1 MVKLNNKIKKIG
13 APVLA
18 GVLACSTALFYVPQM
33 NEVNADTEKT
43 INENYP
49 EMLKDAESGDKSET
63 VYAVMD
69 ADGNVSDVSVSE
81 WLKNEEGSNH
91 LSDYSKLKNIKN
103 TSGDEKF
110 TKDGNKLVWAAK
122 GKDIN
127 YTGEYEGELPV
138 KVKISYYLD
147 GTEMSAD
154 EIAGKKGNVK
164 IRFDYDVNDSV
175 TKNGYD
181 MTRPY
186 AIMSAVVLSNDNFSD
201 VTVNNGKA
209 INDGD
214 NTAVVGIALPGMS
227 DNLNI
232 DDLDIPD
239 HVTINAKTT
248 NFEIDGTYTVADSG
262 FMNDVD
268 TSKLDDAK
276 SDADELVNS
285 MDKLSDASKKL
296 VKGSSDLAKG
306 AGKLADSSA
315 QIEDGTKTLKK
326 GTSSLKDGTKTL
338 KSGTSNL
345 KTGTKNLKSGT
356 TDLKSGTT
364 DLKAGVKKISD
375 GTDELVTGA
384 QSLSAGTT
392 ELKSGTELLNSKV
405 NGEGGLS
412 SSATKLNQ
420 GAQNVSA
427 GIQKL
432 EQTLADTNT
441 NLAMTAKSI
450 SDNLSNVKTDKV
462 EAPSSSDVDK
472 ALDDAITAAKAA
484 GDQDT
489 IDALNSAKEKLGIY
503 EKNVDSTISSV
514 NTDKQRVESAKRTA
528 DGIYKSITTADT
540 KEMDTLKQ
548 GAKDLANGTSDL
560 DTAVN
565 KGSVKEDGTK
575 VPSLSAAVT
584 SLNSGAAQLDAGVNG
599 YTDAKGKFHPGALLG
614 LQSLQAG
621 IKVDTKEQTSLTT
634 GVNKLDA
641 GATQLDDGATQLD
654 AGASQLDSGAKQLNS
669 GAVQV
674 DAGTGKIVTYM
685 GQLTDGADT
694 LAEGADTLKD
704 GMYEFNKTGIQKLV
718 STIKDADLK
727 GMINRADATIE
738 AASDGSFVGGKLDG
752 QSGESKMI
760 FKTGEVKKADKSD
773 K

>member
-1 MVKLNNKIKKIG
+1 
-13 APVLA
+13 
-18 GVLACSTALFYVPQM
+18 
-33 NEVNADTEKT
+33 
-43 INENYP
+43 
-49 EMLKDAESGDKSET
+49 
-63 VYAVMD
+63 
-69 ADGNVSDVSVSE
+69 
-81 WLKNEEGSNH
+81 
-91 LSDYSKLKNIKN
+91 
-103 TSGDEKF
+103 
-110 TKDGNKLVWAAK
+110 
-122 GKDIN
+122 
-127 YTGEYEGELPV
+127 ELPV

-147 GTEMSAD
+147 GTKMSAD
-154 EIAGKKGNVK
+154 EIAGKKGNVQ

-175 TKNGYD
+175 KKNGYD

-186 AIMSAVVLSNDNFSD
+186 AIMSAVVLSNDDFSN

-227 DNLNI
+227 DNLDM

-276 SDADELVNS
+276 SDADKLEDS
-285 MDKLSDASKKL
+285 MDELSDASKKL
-296 VKGSSDLAKG
+296 VKGSSQLAKG

-326 GTSSLKDGTKTL
+326 GTSGLKDGTKSL

-345 KTGTKNLKSGT
+345 KKGTKNLKSGT

-405 NGEGGLS
+405 NGDGGLS

-420 GAQNVSA
+420 GAQGVSA
-427 GIQKL
+427 GINQL
-432 EQTLADTNT
+432 GETLVQQNT
-441 NLAMTAKSI
+441 QLAQTAKSI
-450 SDNLSNVKTDKV
+450 SDNLAGVNTDTV
-462 EAPSSSDVDK
+462 SSPSSEEMDK
-472 ALDDAITAAKAA
+472 ALDAAIVAAKAS

-489 IDALNSAKEKLGIY
+489 VDAMNSLKSKVESY
-503 EKNVDSTISSV
+503 EKDVDSTVSSV
-514 NTDKQRVESAKRTA
+514 NTDKKKIATAKQTA
-528 DGIYKSITTADT
+528 DGMYKSITSSDT
-540 KEMDTLKQ
+540 KELDTLKK
-548 GAKDLANGTSDL
+548 GAKDLADGTNEL

-565 KGSVKEDGTK
+565 KGSVKQDGTK

-599 YTDAKGKFHPGALLG
+599 YTDKDGKFHPGALLG

-621 IKVDTKEQTSLTT
+621 IKVDTKDQTSLTT
-634 GVNKLDA
+634 GVNQLDA

-654 AGASQLDSGAKQLNS
+654 AGATQLDSGATQLNS

-694 LAEGADTLKD
+694 LADGADTLKD
-704 GMYEFNKTGIQKLV
+704 GMYKFNKTGIQKLV

-727 GMINRADATIE
+727 GTIDRVDATIE
-738 AASDGSFVGGKLDG
+738 AASDGSFVGGKLEG
-752 QSGESKMI
+752 QNGESKMI
-760 FKTGEVKKADKSD
+760 FKTGEVKKADKSN